1 MNAKDK
7 GTRNER
13 RARALLESSG
23 YSVVRAG
30 RSLGVFDL
38 VAFGRKGVVF
48 VRVRTNRGLGVTE
61 RARLERVDNLPAG
74 ASKQIWLFRDLCTDP
89 SIEVIP

>member
-1 MNAKDK
+1 MNAKAN

-23 YSVVRAG
+23 YSVVRADG
-30 RSLGVFDL
+30 SLGAFDL
-38 VAFGRKGVVF
+38 VAVGRKGVILILLK
-48 VRVRTNRGLGVTE
+48 TNRGPGVTE
-61 RARLERVDNLPAG
+61 RAQLERFDKLPAG
-74 ASKQIWLFRDLCTDP
+74 ASKQIWLFRDRCTDP